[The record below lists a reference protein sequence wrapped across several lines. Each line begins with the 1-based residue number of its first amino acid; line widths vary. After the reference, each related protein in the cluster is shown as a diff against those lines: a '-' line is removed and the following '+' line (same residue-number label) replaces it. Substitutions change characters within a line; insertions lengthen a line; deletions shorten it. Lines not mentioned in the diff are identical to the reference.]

1 MKKKLFSLIL
11 FLCLFFMG
19 GVSSFADEN
28 TTTAYTTLSTNATFT
43 GKWFRDGW
51 IDNYYVV
58 QTSKNSSYAES
69 SEATIIMYL
78 TDFFDVENKEFLY
91 ISPKYAVKD
100 ECSYF
105 TAFETDTRRGYEYT
119 FMYGSGI
126 KDKNDESDSRE
137 GQVSFP
143 SVYGNTTLY
152 SSDIKKLNNK
162 SDKYDIE
169 PGHKKAVLALVGDVA
184 KGKVTCRQYQSL
196 WWGQQQLWEVTTYLY
211 FVSNFSI
218 TLKYFD

>member
-105 TAFETDTRRGYEYT
+105 TAFETDTRRYGGCVHSGFGMGFERLI
-119 FMYGSGI
+119 MYLTGI
-126 KDKNDESDSRE
+126 ENIRDAIPFPRTPKNC
-137 GQVSFP
+137 
-143 SVYGNTTLY
+143 
-152 SSDIKKLNNK
+152 
-162 SDKYDIE
+162 KY
-169 PGHKKAVLALVGDVA
+169 
-184 KGKVTCRQYQSL
+184 
-196 WWGQQQLWEVTTYLY
+196 
-211 FVSNFSI
+211 
-218 TLKYFD
+218 